1 MLFQP
6 QGHRS
11 DYICASTSCESLST
25 SFCAV
30 KSQKM
35 KEGCFLQV
43 TCLEICAKK
52 IAVLQKKTETYRDA
66 SQVTHEKEG
75 NGQGEDED
83 VC

>member
-1 MLFQP
+1 MHQLP
-6 QGHRS
+6 V
-11 DYICASTSCESLST
+11 SLSVLH
-25 SFCAV
+25 FVLLKAR
-30 KSQKM
+30 KM
-35 KEGCFLQV
+35 KEGYFLQV

>member
-1 MLFQP
+1 
-6 QGHRS
+6 
-11 DYICASTSCESLST
+11 
-25 SFCAV
+25 
-30 KSQKM
+30 M
-35 KEGCFLQV
+35 KEGYFLQV